1 MDMKYVSLAL
11 LALLPLAGCTTTTEP
26 DTPGVGSTALH
37 SAPAAYSGTLPCGD
51 CPGIDIQLHLLD
63 DGVYFLRETYRDRDG
78 GPLHDIGRY
87 LVSSDGDQLSL
98 HGGREAPVRY
108 AITSRDTLQ
117 RLDHDGGRID
127 SEHNYS
133 LARDP
138 ELAMLEPRLFMAG
151 MYRSLAGVG
160 HFRECLTGLDMPVA
174 AEADNLALEE
184 AYRAQRGEPA
194 QSMLVS
200 LEGQIAQRMPVDGL
214 IAVPILV
221 PERFVG
227 IWPGLACPPQVSVP
241 ALASTHWR
249 LVWLG
254 SSAIDRF
261 PDQPEPHLVFRDIG
275 EVAGS
280 DGCNRLIGRYL
291 TSGSAI
297 EFSSLA
303 ATRMSCP
310 HGMDEADEFRN
321 TLERASR
328 ARVIGRHL
336 ELRNKD
342 DDLLMR
348 FEAGE

>member
-1 MDMKYVSLAL
+1 
-11 LALLPLAGCTTTTEP
+11 
-26 DTPGVGSTALH
+26 
-37 SAPAAYSGTLPCGD
+37 
-51 CPGIDIQLHLLD
+51 
-63 DGVYFLRETYRDRDG
+63 
-78 GPLHDIGRY
+78 
-87 LVSSDGDQLSL
+87 
-98 HGGREAPVRY
+98 
-108 AITSRDTLQ
+108 
-117 RLDHDGGRID
+117 
-127 SEHNYS
+127 
-133 LARDP
+133 
-138 ELAMLEPRLFMAG
+138 
-151 MYRSLAGVG
+151 
-160 HFRECLTGLDMPVA
+160 
-174 AEADNLALEE
+174 
-184 AYRAQRGEPA
+184 
-194 QSMLVS
+194 MLVS
-200 LEGQIAQRMPVDGL
+200 LEGQVAQRMPVDGL

-249 LVWLG
+249 LIWLG
-254 SSAIDRF
+254 SSPIDRF
-261 PDQPEPHLVFRDIG
+261 ADQPEPHLVFRDTG

-303 ATRMSCP
+303 ATRMSCH
-310 HGMDEADEFRN
+310 HGMAQADEFRN